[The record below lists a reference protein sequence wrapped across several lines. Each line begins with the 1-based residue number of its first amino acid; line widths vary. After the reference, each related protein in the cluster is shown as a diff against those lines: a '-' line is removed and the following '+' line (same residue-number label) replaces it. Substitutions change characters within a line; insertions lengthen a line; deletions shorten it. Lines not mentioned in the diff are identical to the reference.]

1 MPLMARVLNAI
12 PSKNVQSD
20 WKFETAVAAGIISL
34 EALPPAKDLREPWWA
49 IGDQEQ
55 TGSCVGWAAADGVIR
70 WHLVKAG
77 RIGQNEHLSE
87 RYLWMAAKETDDDV
101 SQPTSFI
108 EEAGTSLK
116 AALDVARKYGVVRE
130 NVLPFEPPVL
140 YPDTPE
146 KFYATASQLKI
157 ASYTNLGVDTGKWR
171 QWIAFKGPVAAR
183 LVIDQAWD
191 GIPAG
196 GELDAYRP
204 YPPGNPR
211 IGGHFVAIVGYD
223 PARFIVR
230 NSWST
235 DWGDSGFAHA
245 SEAYIDAA
253 FTESYG
259 ISV

>member
-130 NVLPFEPPVL
+130 NVLPF
-140 YPDTPE
+140 
-146 KFYATASQLKI
+146 
-157 ASYTNLGVDTGKWR
+157 
-171 QWIAFKGPVAAR
+171 
-183 LVIDQAWD
+183 
-191 GIPAG
+191 
-196 GELDAYRP
+196 
-204 YPPGNPR
+204 
-211 IGGHFVAIVGYD
+211 
-223 PARFIVR
+223 
-230 NSWST
+230 
-235 DWGDSGFAHA
+235 
-245 SEAYIDAA
+245 
-253 FTESYG
+253 
-259 ISV
+259 